1 MCKCIEIVLISFNNL
16 LLPTLLTYIYIYMLL
31 FCIGDD
37 PKLIYR
43 FVNPTYLSEVSKTFR
58 QLKNIVE
65 KHAPWS
71 SAWVGE
77 AGGAYH
83 GGAYRISDTFIN
95 SFWYQFKFFFFLLLF
110 LFLHFI

>member
-1 MCKCIEIVLISFNNL
+1 
-16 LLPTLLTYIYIYMLL
+16 MLL

-95 SFWYQFKFFFFLLLF
+95 SFWYQFKFFFFYYFFFSSILF
-110 LFLHFI
+110 KYGLI